1 MASTD
6 KPGLF
11 QRFKRT
17 FTRVK
22 SYNVTLEASWRLQP
36 IGTVIITAGGRDP
49 MEAEQKAK
57 ELFERE
63 LVISTK
69 GVRKDRDFEI
79 SNKV

>member
-1 MASTD
+1 MAKTD
-6 KPGLF
+6 NPGIF
-11 QRFKRT
+11 QRLKRT

-22 SYNVTLEASWRLQP
+22 SYNVSLEISWRLQP
-36 IGTVIITAGGRDP
+36 LGTVIITAGGRDP
-49 MEAEQKAK
+49 LEAEEKAK
-57 ELFERE
+57 ELLERE

>member
-1 MASTD
+1 MAKTD
-6 KPGLF
+6 KPGLL
-11 QRFKRT
+11 QRFKRA

-22 SYNVTLEASWRLQP
+22 SYNVALEISWRLQP
-36 IGTVIITAGGRDP
+36 VGTVIITAGGRDP
-49 MEAEQKAK
+49 YEAEEKAK
-57 ELFERE
+57 ELLERE